1 MKIAIACSG
10 LGHLRRGFETFAEDL
25 YGQLRRGGEDDVLL
39 FAGGGRTEPPRYAL
53 WNVPRG
59 SPFWR
64 LSDPFVSPYV
74 GEQLTFALSLA
85 RKLKDED
92 VDIVHVSDCQLASF
106 LARLLRGRRN
116 RPRIL
121 FSNGGPMSPADYR
134 GFDFIHQVNP
144 VEMERAMASGISP
157 SRMMLVPYGVDTDRF
172 RAAGPKALR
181 RRIGI
186 PDDSFLV
193 LTVGA
198 HGAHKRLD
206 YLVREMSGM
215 GEEIHLLVAGQSAG
229 NETRSLQ
236 GLARN
241 ILGDR
246 VSFVSQPHEAMP
258 DVYASADLYVH
269 TSLREG
275 FGLALLEAMACGLPI
290 VHHDEP
296 AMNWIVN
303 HAGIAVNMMEEG
315 TLGKTIRSMSARE
328 AIPSDLGVRAR
339 RRAEG
344 AFSWDVILDQYRGMY
359 RDALNLPP
367 IDTTL
372 RALQSTAA

>member
-25 YGQLRRGGEDDVLL
+25 YGQLRKGCEDDVLL
-39 FAGGGRTEPPRYAL
+39 FAGGGRTVPPRYAL

-64 LSDPFVSPYV
+64 LSHPFVSPYV

-85 RKLKDED
+85 RKLKEEN
-92 VDIVHVSDCQLASF
+92 VAIVHVSDCQLASF
-106 LARLLRGRRN
+106 LARLLRGLQN

-144 VEMERAMASGISP
+144 LEMERAIAAGVSSN
-157 SRMMLVPYGVDTDRF
+157 RMMLVPYGVDTERF
-172 RAAGPKALR
+172 RPTEVKALR

-186 PDDSFLV
+186 PDESFLV

-206 YLVREMSGM
+206 YLVREIAGA
-215 GEEIHLLVAGQSAG
+215 GDDVHLLVAGQSAG
-229 NETRSLQ
+229 RETKSLQ
-236 GLARN
+236 QLARDL
-241 ILGDR
+241 LGDR
-246 VSFVSQPHEAMP
+246 VSFVSLLHEAMP
-258 DVYASADLYVH
+258 DAYASADLYLH
-269 TSLREG
+269 TALREG

-290 VHHDEP
+290 VYHDE
-296 AMNWIVN
+296 AVMSWIVN
-303 HAGIAVNMMEEG
+303 DAGIAVDMTKEG
-315 TLGKTIRSMSARE
+315 IVAETIRSMRTGE
-328 AIPSDLGVRAR
+328 RDLRRLAERAR
-339 RRAEG
+339 RRAEET
-344 AFSWDVILDQYRGMY
+344 FSWGSVLHQYRRLY
-359 RDALNLPP
+359 REVLITPRTEGRLGRRSRGA
-367 IDTTL
+367 
-372 RALQSTAA
+372 